1 MDHWK
6 RTESSEINPH
16 MHSHLIN
23 DKGNTEIQWRRII
36 WTNGA
41 GETGYP
47 NEKKKWT
54 WTSLSHYIAKIN
66 SK

>member
-47 NEKKKWT
+47 NEKKKVNLDLFIT
-54 WTSLSHYIAKIN
+54 LYC
-66 SK
+66 